1 MDRSRTN
8 GVEPL
13 KSKSFEEG
21 RGKGM
26 SLLKKLMNIKFEKNT
41 L

>member
-8 GVEPL
+8 GVELL

-21 RGKGM
+21 RGKGV
-26 SLLKKLMNIKFEKNT
+26 SFLNIKFEKI